1 MGEVTIGPKP
11 AGESEEPTPGLD
23 SVGVKQKL
31 GTGTPVLFNGIPV
44 PVQHVKKKKK
54 LYRYR
59 SLCALV
65 HGSVLPVPVL
75 CPYGY
80 CLWFAIKVFR
90 LAGFGWR

>member
-1 MGEVTIGPKP
+1 MVVV
-11 AGESEEPTPGLD
+11 
-23 SVGVKQKL
+23 VGGGGDGGGGQYSI
-31 GTGTPVLFNGIPV
+31 PVPVPV